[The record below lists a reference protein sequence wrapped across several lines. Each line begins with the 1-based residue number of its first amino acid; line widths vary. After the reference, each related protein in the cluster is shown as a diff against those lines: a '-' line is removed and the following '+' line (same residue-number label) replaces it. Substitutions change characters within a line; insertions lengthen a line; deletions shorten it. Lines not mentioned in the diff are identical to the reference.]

1 MSAAWSKAPHWLEVR
16 VIEGLQTLLTLR
28 LRNAPPADTIDAM
41 VEVWLAVFMS
51 RSVAWHEE
59 RDAPRIQSAFLTIA
73 GTVDFWPAPVQVF
86 HAMPR
91 PPELMKLAAPRP
103 SPMPPEIRAK
113 LDALIKSMAGARRPS
128 HPSHPSRAKEQPQ
141 RSTAEEL
148 SQAEAELRQ
157 HHAALKNRQTGGTP

>member
-28 LRNAPPADTIDAM
+28 LRNAPPADTIDAV

-51 RSVAWHEE
+51 RNVAWLED
-59 RDAPRIQSAFLTIA
+59 RDAQRIQSAFLTIA

-86 HAMPR
+86 DVMPR
-91 PPELMKLAAPRP
+91 PPEPMKLAAPRP
-103 SPMPPEIRAK
+103 GPMPPEIKAK
-113 LDALIKSMAGARRPS
+113 LDALIKGMVGSGR
-128 HPSHPSRAKEQPQ
+128 PSRAKEQQQ
-141 RSTAEEL
+141 RSTPEEL

>member
-28 LRNAPPADTIDAM
+28 LRNAPPADTIDAV

-51 RSVAWHEE
+51 RNVAWLED

-86 HAMPR
+86 DVMPR
-91 PPELMKLAAPRP
+91 PPEPMKLAAPRP
-103 SPMPPEIRAK
+103 GPMPPEIKAK
-113 LDALIKSMAGARRPS
+113 LDALINGMVGSGR
-128 HPSHPSRAKEQPQ
+128 PSRAKEQQQ
-141 RSTAEEL
+141 RSTPEEL

>member
-28 LRNAPPADTIDAM
+28 LRNAPPADTVDAV

-51 RSVAWHEE
+51 RPVAWHEE
-59 RDAPRIQSAFLTIA
+59 RDAPRIQSAFLSIA
-73 GTVDFWPAPVQVF
+73 GAVDFWPAPVQVF
-86 HAMPR
+86 DAMPR

-103 SPMPPEIRAK
+103 SPMQPETRAR
-113 LDALIKSMAGARRPS
+113 LDALIKSMGGARR
-128 HPSHPSRAKEQPQ
+128 PSRAKEQPQ
-141 RSTAEEL
+141 RSTPEEL
-148 SQAEAELRQ
+148 RQAEAELRQ

>member
-28 LRNAPPADTIDAM
+28 LRNAPPADTIDAV

-51 RSVAWHEE
+51 RNVAWLED
-59 RDAPRIQSAFLTIA
+59 RDAQRIQSAFLTIA

-86 HAMPR
+86 DVMPR
-91 PPELMKLAAPRP
+91 PPEPMKLAAPRP
-103 SPMPPEIRAK
+103 GPMPPEIKAK
-113 LDALIKSMAGARRPS
+113 LDALIKGMVGSGR
-128 HPSHPSRAKEQPQ
+128 PSRAKEQQQ
-141 RSTAEEL
+141 RSTPEEL

-157 HHAALKNRQTGGTP
+157 HHAAIKNRQTGGTP

>member
-28 LRNAPPADTIDAM
+28 LRNAPPADTIDAV

-51 RSVAWHEE
+51 RNVAWLED
-59 RDAPRIQSAFLTIA
+59 RDAQRIQSAFLTIA

-86 HAMPR
+86 DVMPR
-91 PPELMKLAAPRP
+91 PPEPMKLAAPRP
-103 SPMPPEIRAK
+103 GPMPPEIKAQ
-113 LDALIKSMAGARRPS
+113 LDALIKGMVGGKRPS
-128 HPSHPSRAKEQPQ
+128 RTKEQQQ
-141 RSTAEEL
+141 RSTPEEL

-157 HHAALKNRQTGGTP
+157 HHAALKNRNT

>member
-28 LRNAPPADTIDAM
+28 LRNAPPADTIDAV

-51 RSVAWHEE
+51 RNVAWLEE
-59 RDAPRIQSAFLTIA
+59 RDAQRIQSAFLTIA

-86 HAMPR
+86 DAMPR

-103 SPMPPEIRAK
+103 GPMPPEIKAR
-113 LDALIKSMAGARRPS
+113 LEALIKSMGGSLR
-128 HPSHPSRAKEQPQ
+128 PSHPSRAKEQRQ
-141 RSTAEEL
+141 RSTPEEL
-148 SQAEAELRQ
+148 RQAEAELRQ
-157 HHAALKNRQTGGTP
+157 HHAALKNRQAGGTP